1 MSEET
6 LKYAMLADKAARRA
20 ERRDRDEARDLSQA
34 VIARLYAMSLDT
46 ASRPVERV

>member
-20 ERRDRDEARDLSQA
+20 ERRDRDAARNLSQA
-34 VIARLYAMSLDT
+34 VIARLHAMSFEN
-46 ASRPVERV
+46 ANRPVERI